1 MALVVQTAAVYLAS
15 DPLDSGATGR
25 GEPAPPV
32 ALVGASLGHQAPAT
46 RMQAWRRS
54 TGLGSSTQV
63 LLIPSTSHR

>member
-32 ALVGASLGHQAPAT
+32 ALVGASLGHQALAT
-46 RMQAWRRS
+46 RMQTWRRS
-54 TGLGSSTQV
+54 TGLCSSAQV